1 MGSRWLFRR
10 QYQSVRFV
18 PPKHLAGYLLPRY
31 PLNLKQSSS
40 NTYLHYLYNSSPR
53 SLAGKASSS
62 SSPSIKCSIN
72 NPCCDV
78 SGVTPLS
85 GKDEHQGRNTQVL
98 SRAPLL
104 VTPASTSFIQSAAK
118 NNKNRRR
125 SRRQNQTRLSVAVN
139 FWRFGH
145 YPNYFG
151 FETRDDRETI
161 KEPPWVSNY
170 FVKIWSRHQKLSWAD
185 QSVGKLLRQ

>member
-31 PLNLKQSSS
+31 PLNLIQSSS
-40 NTYLHYLYNSSPR
+40 NKYLHHLYSSSTR

-72 NPCCDV
+72 NPCLDV
-78 SGVTPLS
+78 SGVAPLS
-85 GKDEHQGRNTQVL
+85 GKDEHQGQNTLVL

-104 VTPASTSFIQSAAK
+104 VTPSHQSSTSFIQSAAK
-118 NNKNRRR
+118 ITKIEGG
-125 SRRQNQTRLSVAVN
+125 V
-139 FWRFGH
+139 G
-145 YPNYFG
+145 
-151 FETRDDRETI
+151 DKI
-161 KEPPWVSNY
+161 KP
-170 FVKIWSRHQKLSWAD
+170 D
-185 QSVGKLLRQ
+185 